1 MEPQL
6 KSWLS
11 PARSARQSPHRG
23 AQWVLMLRL
32 SRPSSAASSRR
43 RRWHPRGVAETQA
56 VYYRDVSGVEPV
68 NDFIESLP
76 TKRAAKIDDHVEEH
90 LNGRPPEAPPP
101 AFPVTSQIEGEL
113 RELRVRF
120 ANTRYRLLYQRSD
133 SLVVLLH
140 AFEKH
145 TGAVSEADKRL
156 AQRRM
161 QDFKARMDAE
171 RRMPPRAAGKD
182 APPPSRRSG

>member
-1 MEPQL
+1 MQQAYGHP
-6 KSWLS
+6 
-11 PARSARQSPHRG
+11 PRSCETVSAPG
-23 AQWVLMLRL
+23 AQGCPCFGR
-32 SRPSSAASSRR
+32 RQPSSAAGSRR
-43 RRWHPRGVAETQA
+43 RRWDPRSVAETHA
-56 VYYRDVSGVEPV
+56 VYYRDISGVEPV
-68 NDFIESLP
+68 NDFIESLS

-101 AFPVTSQIEGEL
+101 AFPVTSQIHGEL

-133 SLVVLLH
+133 NLVVLLH
-140 AFEKH
+140 AFEKD
-145 TGAVSEADKRL
+145 TGAVPEADKRL
-156 AQRRM
+156 AERRM

-171 RRMPPRAAGKD
+171 RRVPPRAAGKD